1 MVSGMMT
8 GNEFRQQLL
17 RLGLSLTEAAPLIGV
32 NERTVRRWSEGEE
45 VSGPAEQAVRAWI
58 CLFNRHLPWRPDST
72 SIMSDDQDQ
81 IARHRAY
88 AIELD
93 RVLARVDARGGARLP
108 WVVDWD
114 RGKATLGP
122 VEVSFYK
129 LLNGGFSL
137 GSYRRTDGDLDV
149 ERDREILEDAAWCI
163 AQALKKKNLA
173 FGPVTLFVHDG
184 PAKGRVASQGM
195 QKFPTAQ
202 DALRYAC
209 EKIDAPGFYDPFI
222 TTERPMELLWDLHE
236 LRRECER
243 RAKAPPALQALA
255 DYIVANSGMFVTL
268 GPAMLSPS
276 AAAQRK
282 QRIEHLADDLRIL
295 ADKAGSG
302 MAEYQEFEAGTRRA
316 SCRWI
321 LP

>member
-58 CLFNRHLPWRPDST
+58 RLFNRHLPWRPDST

-137 GSYRRTDGDLDV
+137 EATGVRTATLMSNGTGKFLRTPPGVLRRRSRRRTSHL
-149 ERDREILEDAAWCI
+149 
-163 AQALKKKNLA
+163 
-173 FGPVTLFVHDG
+173 
-184 PAKGRVASQGM
+184 GR
-195 QKFPTAQ
+195 
-202 DALRYAC
+202 
-209 EKIDAPGFYDPFI
+209 
-222 TTERPMELLWDLHE
+222 
-236 LRRECER
+236 
-243 RAKAPPALQALA
+243 
-255 DYIVANSGMFVTL
+255 
-268 GPAMLSPS
+268 
-276 AAAQRK
+276 
-282 QRIEHLADDLRIL
+282 
-295 ADKAGSG
+295 
-302 MAEYQEFEAGTRRA
+302 
-316 SCRWI
+316 
-321 LP
+321 